1 MKAQLKTLQ
10 IIHIVL
16 VVGLLLA
23 YFIVGDLAS
32 LEFLKIPEFDATCI
46 IYLFVPLSAIVGG
59 SLIYK
64 QLLRNAP
71 KKLELEEKLAIY
83 QKASLIRWAILE
95 GAAFVILFLKK
106 DFILIGLFL
115 ILYMFFFKTFYRRH
129 E

>member
-10 IIHIVL
+10 IIHTGL

-59 SLIYK
+59 SLSINNYCVMH
-64 QLLRNAP
+64 LRN
-71 KKLELEEKLAIY
+71 
-83 QKASLIRWAILE
+83 
-95 GAAFVILFLKK
+95 
-106 DFILIGLFL
+106 
-115 ILYMFFFKTFYRRH
+115 
-129 E
+129 